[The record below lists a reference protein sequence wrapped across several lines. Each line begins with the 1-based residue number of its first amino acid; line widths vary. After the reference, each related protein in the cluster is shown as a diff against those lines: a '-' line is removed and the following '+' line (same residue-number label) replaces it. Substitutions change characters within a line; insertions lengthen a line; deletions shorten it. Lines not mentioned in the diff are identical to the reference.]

1 MRAYKGSFHL
11 AFELPPL
18 YLESMKEQDLLAR
31 ITLDPLICHGKPCIR
46 GLRYPVEGMLEYLA
60 GGDTV
65 ADILAEFPDLEEA
78 DILACLAYA
87 AASLRMKS
95 VVVIPF
101 AA

>member
-1 MRAYKGSFHL
+1 
-11 AFELPPL
+11 
-18 YLESMKEQDLLAR
+18 MKEQDLLAR
-31 ITLDPLICHGKPCIR
+31 ITLDPLVCHGKPCIR
-46 GLRYPVEGMLEYLA
+46 GLRHPVEHMLEYLA
-60 GGDTV
+60 GDTV
-65 ADILAEFPDLEEA
+65 ADILEEFPDLEEA